1 MSWRHGKV
9 AAPSILLDTHVWAWS
24 LTGSERLSRPAH
36 AAIGAAGTVLVSPI
50 TFFEI
55 AQKVRLGEW
64 PEMAVLVD
72 QLAALLARQGG
83 VVAGFDP
90 AICVA
95 AGMMAWTHR
104 DPFDRLLA
112 ATTRHL
118 GVPLVSADVC
128 FDGVVTRV
136 W

>member
-1 MSWRHGKV
+1 VGRRPLTNV
-9 AAPSILLDTHVWAWS
+9 LLDTHSWAWS
-24 LTGSERLSRPAH
+24 LAGDERLSKPAF
-36 AAIGAAGTVLVSPI
+36 AAMKAADSVLVSPI

-55 AQKVRLGEW
+55 AQKVRLGKW
-64 PEMAVLVD
+64 PEMEPFVS
-72 QLAALLARQGG
+72 QLPALLDRQGG
-83 VVAGFDP
+83 LVAGFGP

-112 ATTRHL
+112 ATAMHYNL
-118 GVPLVSADVC
+118 PLVSADVV
-128 FDGVVTRV
+128 FDGIVMRL